1 MCACVECTLD
11 AVAILAAILSS
22 SFSIVYVFCLL
33 LIKLTFCAKHTLET
47 QVEWGGGGLEISK
60 YFATNSLKLFQVF
73 SHPRPAAHL
82 IS

>member
-1 MCACVECTLD
+1 MECTLD

-47 QVEWGGGGLEISK
+47 QVEWEGLEISK
-60 YFATNSLKLFQVF
+60 YFATNSLKHFQVL
-73 SHPRPAAHL
+73 L
-82 IS
+82 ILDQLRI